1 MDEKFLEFNSQMTEK
16 TNVLKEQERTL
27 LKTIA
32 EVETLKQQSCL
43 HSNLIEA
50 CNERIEQIEKKL
62 DVVKME
68 KLDEKTFNGLRDTVV
83 QTVRSSKAKIE
94 DVNSKIDA
102 TDNYLAR
109 YLPFNSFCQS
119 IEIAKTISQD
129 QIKTK
134 K

>member
-1 MDEKFLEFNSQMTEK
+1 M
-16 TNVLKEQERTL
+16 

-50 CNERIEQIEKKL
+50 CNERTEEIEKKL

-83 QTVRSSKAKIE
+83 
-94 DVNSKIDA
+94 
-102 TDNYLAR
+102 
-109 YLPFNSFCQS
+109 
-119 IEIAKTISQD
+119 
-129 QIKTK
+129 
-134 K
+134 